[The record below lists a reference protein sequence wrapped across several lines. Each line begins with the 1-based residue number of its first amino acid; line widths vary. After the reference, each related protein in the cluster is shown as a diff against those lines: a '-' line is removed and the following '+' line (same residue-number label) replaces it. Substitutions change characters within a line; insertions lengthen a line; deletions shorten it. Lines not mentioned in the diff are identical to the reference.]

1 MPDDQ
6 TTPPNPVDYRLLT
19 EEEVVQARAN
29 LREQNARAM
38 AVALA
43 NGSTIHPRVAAL
55 LAKREPKP

>member
-6 TTPPNPVDYRLLT
+6 TTPPNPVGYRLLT
-19 EEEVVQARAN
+19 PEEVVQARAN

-38 AVALA
+38 AIARA